1 MKRYAFKKPMWYSY
15 FVSSYVCDSSYFHVV
30 LCPSSSQILA
40 TSLVI
45 HPFPGVTQ
53 SKHAI
58 YRLQYAT
65 LCGKT

>member
-45 HPFPGVTQ
+45 HPL
-53 SKHAI
+53 SRCDSI
-58 YRLQYAT
+58 
-65 LCGKT
+65 KTCNL